1 MDEKEYIERGAAI
14 ATACK
19 GCNKEFP
26 NEPCEPAGCYIQQKL
41 FKIPAADVVERTN
54 WIDAKTN
61 PPKEQGK
68 YLCAIGRFCI
78 DICSYALNLEKVDE
92 CDFYKQKRSGWYQY
106 DSEYG
111 HFERDDVTHYMPLPD
126 PPKEEE

>member
-1 MDEKEYIERGAAI
+1 MPEYIEREALMERLKASPLFGNI
-14 ATACK
+14 RD
-19 GCNKEFP
+19 GGFF
-26 NEPCEPAGCYIQQKL
+26 IQDGVLDLVKQQ
-41 FKIPAADVVERTN
+41 PAADVVERTN

-68 YLCAIGRFCI
+68 YLCAMGSFCI

-92 CDFYKQKRSGWYQY
+92 YDFYKQKRSGWYQY

-126 PPKEEE
+126 PPKEGE